1 MIELIVV
8 VSLFGALWL
17 AASLI
22 GVVFKL
28 TFALIGG
35 LFGMVAGA
43 VGLVFGGIALLVVA
57 PLVAIALL
65 PLCLP
70 VLLLAALVWAIV
82 RANKRAPA
90 STGSCAH

>member
-8 VSLFGALWL
+8 VAVLWL
-17 AASLI
+17 AASFVGL
-22 GVVFKL
+22 VFKL

-35 LFGMVAGA
+35 LFSVVAGA
-43 VGLVFGGIALLVVA
+43 VGLVLGGVALLVAA

-70 VLLLAALVWAIV
+70 VLLLVALVWAIARTARRPAPV
-82 RANKRAPA
+82 AAAPA
-90 STGSCAH
+90 AGTH